1 MAFGPVTAD
10 SGAAIGEY
18 GLLHLAAMTSNPRR
32 ASRITNAIGFT
43 VFGVWAAVTLSKMP
57 AVGIMLAPTFLMELA
72 VAISFLVRDE
82 PKAATKSLRARIS
95 AYGGSFFAI
104 AFLQIAQR
112 SNPEWFVPHIT
123 LVTPIAIGMW
133 LGGTLWTAYAIWH
146 LRYAFSIEPAARR
159 LVTSGPYAIS
169 RHPVYAGY
177 IAQYLG
183 MLITLPSV
191 PFALALTL
199 WAAAM
204 IDRMYLEEAVLREAF
219 PEYADYKRRV
229 GALCQLPSRR
239 TARQP
244 DRSTSRQ
251 PDVASV

>member
-1 MAFGPVTAD
+1 
-10 SGAAIGEY
+10 
-18 GLLHLAAMTSNPRR
+18 MTSAPRYL
-32 ASRITNAIGFT
+32 SRITNGIGFT
-43 VFGVWAAVTLSKMP
+43 VFAVWAVVTLSKMP
-57 AVGIMLAPTFLMELA
+57 AVGLMLAPTFLMELA
-72 VAISFLVRDE
+72 VAISVLIRDE
-82 PKAATKSLRARIS
+82 PKAATKTLRARVS

-104 AFLQIAQR
+104 AFLQLAQR
-112 SNPEWFVPHIT
+112 SHPEWFVPQT
-123 LVTPIAIGMW
+123 TPFTPIAAIMW
-133 LGGTLWTAYAIWH
+133 FGGTLWTAYAVWH

-159 LVTSGPYAIS
+159 LVTSGPYAFA
-169 RHPVYAGY
+169 RHPVYTGY

-191 PFALALTL
+191 PFALALTV

-229 GALCQLPSRR
+229 GALFSLPSRR
-239 TARQP
+239 TARTTRTAP
-244 DRSTSRQ
+244 Q